1 MPVYKL
7 RSTRARLASQD
18 TLRRDFSESIL
29 DPDYRPTDIEQ
40 LEDSEYIPSLKSFGP
55 SFPFGPGDTSVLE
68 SVTTFEEEIYQN
80 VQSLLLSSPGDCL
93 SDDEFGVG
101 IRNFLFSLE
110 NDQTVKS
117 VIVDNIRQQMAKY
130 YPAINIKR
138 LDFFDEGER
147 KRVALTVSLSSYIT
161 TITV

>member
-1 MPVYKL
+1 
-7 RSTRARLASQD
+7 LASQD

-40 LEDSEYIPSLKSFGP
+40 LEDSEYIPSLRSFGP

-68 SVTTFEEEIYQN
+68 PVTDLEEEMYQN
-80 VQSLLLSSPGDCL
+80 IQSLLLSSPGDCL
-93 SDDEFGVG
+93 SDGEFGVG
-101 IRNFLFSLE
+101 IRNFLFSFE
-110 NDQTVKS
+110 TDQTVKS
-117 VIVDNIRQQMAKY
+117 IIVDNIRQQMAKY

-147 KRVALTVSLSSYIT
+147 KRVALTVSLSNYST